1 MAVGDI
7 KYTYSFL
14 VQTMNVD
21 SGVEK
26 GDILVQGATGDDYHL
41 ETPDANDDP
50 THIDGVAVEDEDDG
64 EARVLLT
71 GVVEVDD
78 DPDMFDTNDWEDVSN
93 ITLLNN
99 YKLETEDDNEVIL
112 VR

>member
-1 MAVGDI
+1 MAAGDI

-26 GDILVQGATGDDYHL
+26 GDILVQGDTADDYHL
-41 ETPDANDDP
+41 ETPGSTDDP
-50 THIDGVAVEDEDDG
+50 THIDGVAIEDEDEG

-71 GVVEVDD
+71 GVVEVDSEY
-78 DPDMFDTNDWEDVSN
+78 DMFDTNDWEDLVN

-99 YKLETEDDNEVIL
+99 YKLETEDDNIVIL